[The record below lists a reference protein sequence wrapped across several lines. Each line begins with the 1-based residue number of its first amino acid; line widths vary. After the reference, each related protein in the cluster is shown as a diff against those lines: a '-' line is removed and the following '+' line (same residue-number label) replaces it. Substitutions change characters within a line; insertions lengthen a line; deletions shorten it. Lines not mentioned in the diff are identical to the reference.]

1 MQLKYADYSVVK
13 SKFMDTGTNNIVQ
26 LINLMFLS
34 EMILNLQL
42 S

>member
-1 MQLKYADYSVVK
+1 MQLKSAVYSVVK
-13 SKFMDTGTNNIVQ
+13 SKFMDIGTNNIVQ